1 MDECLGVILEYW
13 SSRLNQTS
21 QKLNSFV
28 CMLEAGSKLKVPPCV
43 SGIKLGSSSIC
54 RGQISV
60 RGMIMKMKMIQ
71 ALPPVKY
78 LHHPLKSTDQ

>member
-1 MDECLGVILEYW
+1 MDEGLGVILEYS

-54 RGQISV
+54 RGQMSV
-60 RGMIMKMKMIQ
+60 RGMPAKTTQ
-71 ALPPVKY
+71 TLPLVKY
-78 LHHPLKSTDQ
+78 SHHPLKSTDQ

>member
-1 MDECLGVILEYW
+1 MDECLGVILEYS
-13 SSRLNQTS
+13 SSRLNQRS

-28 CMLEAGSKLKVPPCV
+28 CMCEARSKLKVPPCV

-54 RGQISV
+54 GAQISV
-60 RGMIMKMKMIQ
+60 RELAAKIMQ
-71 ALPPVKY
+71 TLPLVKY